1 MKKVLSFL
9 KWQLTQFDLGDVY
22 CLLGV
27 GLALGSLFNQ
37 YILLMALAWIIFGI
51 CYLIYFSIRT
61 SYNKFQQEQNQ
72 LFEKIKNSGN

>member
-51 CYLIYFSIRT
+51 CYLIYFSIRS
-61 SYNKFQQEQNQ
+61 SYKRFQQEQNQ
-72 LFEKIKNSGN
+72 LFEKIKNSSN